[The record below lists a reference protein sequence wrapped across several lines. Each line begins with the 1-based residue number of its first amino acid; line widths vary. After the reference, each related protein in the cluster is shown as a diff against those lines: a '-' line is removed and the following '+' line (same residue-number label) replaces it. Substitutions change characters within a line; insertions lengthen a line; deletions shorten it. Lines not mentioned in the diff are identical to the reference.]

1 MSCCQA
7 NHEDH
12 VYCKDWDTIVGW
24 SHWTGVGDWDTIV
37 GWSYWS
43 HWTWGERGR
52 GLFITP
58 DILVEIETYF

>member
-12 VYCKDWDTIVGW
+12 VYCK
-24 SHWTGVGDWDTIV
+24 DWDTIV